1 MTKEPYRYTFSEG
14 LPIEDVEASLLMAL
28 LSVESLHGESQA
40 RLEAAHAFDAEKRCC
55 VIDAGTDVGRD
66 LNRLF
71 VGYLRREF
79 GEDAFKVQRVDES
92 ARAQLAAAV

>member
-40 RLEAAHAFDAEKRCC
+40 RLEAAHAFDAEKRYC